1 MVVVVVLVTVMVSS
15 VLILCII
22 LLIIIRLNKHSL
34 SLSDYFSVV
43 CSSSSSSSSKMA
55 TLTLEDYH
63 NPTKPYSYASRNTVH
78 AANPGKKKADVAKV
92 LHQSQVYTKY
102 RQYKR
107 PRQFL
112 PIYVHEKREQFQMDI
127 IYMTGPPVKGYKFVL
142 SIIDC
147 YTKFAW
153 CYPLKR
159 ISGQGV
165 VLCLRRLFSN
175 PNNIPRKVHTDRG
188 VGKFSGARERALV
201 RAVV

>member
-1 MVVVVVLVTVMVSS
+1 MVSS

-22 LLIIIRLNKHSL
+22 LLIIIIRLNKHSL

-43 CSSSSSSSSKMA
+43 CSSSSSSSKMA

-188 VGKFSGARERALV
+188 VGKFSGASARALV
-201 RAVV
+201 RAVVLPSLLV

>member
-1 MVVVVVLVTVMVSS
+1 
-15 VLILCII
+15 
-22 LLIIIRLNKHSL
+22 
-34 SLSDYFSVV
+34 
-43 CSSSSSSSSKMA
+43 MA
-55 TLTLEDYH
+55 PLTLEDYH
-63 NPTKPYSYASRNTVH
+63 NPAKPYSYASRNTVR
-78 AANPGKKKADVAKV
+78 ATFVPNSRKRGGGGQSGGGGKSKKAKTASVDQVLNSRKRGGGGGQSGGGSKSKKAKTAAVDQV
-92 LHQSQVYTKY
+92 LHQSQVYTKF

-127 IYMTGPPVKGYKFVL
+127 IYMAGSSAALNKGYKFVL

-165 VLCLRRLFSN
+165 VTSLRRLFSN
-175 PNNIPRKVHTDRG
+175 PDNIPRKVHTDRG
-188 VGKFSGARERALV
+188 VGK
-201 RAVV
+201 

>member
-1 MVVVVVLVTVMVSS
+1 
-15 VLILCII
+15 
-22 LLIIIRLNKHSL
+22 
-34 SLSDYFSVV
+34 
-43 CSSSSSSSSKMA
+43 MA

-78 AANPGKKKADVAKV
+78 AATKKKKADVGKV
-92 LHQSQVYTKY
+92 LHQSQVYTKF

-127 IYMTGPPVKGYKFVL
+127 IYMDGRAALNKGYKFVL

-153 CYPLKR
+153 CYPLKK

-188 VGKFSGARERALV
+188 VGKKLMRALV
-201 RAVV
+201 RALVRGLWVTQ

>member
-1 MVVVVVLVTVMVSS
+1 
-15 VLILCII
+15 
-22 LLIIIRLNKHSL
+22 
-34 SLSDYFSVV
+34 
-43 CSSSSSSSSKMA
+43 MA
-55 TLTLEDYH
+55 PLTLEDYH
-63 NPTKPYSYASRNTVH
+63 NPAKPYSYASRNTVR
-78 AANPGKKKADVAKV
+78 ATFVPNSRKRGGGGGQSGGGGSKSKKAKTAAVDQV
-92 LHQSQVYTKY
+92 LHQSQVYTKF

-127 IYMTGPPVKGYKFVL
+127 IYMAGSSAALNKGYKFVL

-165 VLCLRRLFSN
+165 VTSLRRLFSN
-175 PNNIPRKVHTDRG
+175 PDNIPRKVHTDRG
-188 VGKFSGARERALV
+188 VGK
-201 RAVV
+201 